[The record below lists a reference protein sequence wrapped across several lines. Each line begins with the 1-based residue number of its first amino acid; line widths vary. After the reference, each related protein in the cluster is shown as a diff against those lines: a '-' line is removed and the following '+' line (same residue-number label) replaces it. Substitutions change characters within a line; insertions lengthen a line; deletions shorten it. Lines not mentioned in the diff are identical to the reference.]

1 MPRGENGES
10 YIEKKTKQNHKL
22 KCVCKKKTTLPQ
34 VLAEVVIYLQF
45 PKEKKIIFFH
55 FFVLNISKI

>member
-22 KCVCKKKTTLPQ
+22 KCVCKKKQ
-34 VLAEVVIYLQF
+34 RYLKF
-45 PKEKKIIFFH
+45 
-55 FFVLNISKI
+55 

>member
-34 VLAEVVIYLQF
+34 VLAEVVIYL
-45 PKEKKIIFFH
+45 
-55 FFVLNISKI
+55 